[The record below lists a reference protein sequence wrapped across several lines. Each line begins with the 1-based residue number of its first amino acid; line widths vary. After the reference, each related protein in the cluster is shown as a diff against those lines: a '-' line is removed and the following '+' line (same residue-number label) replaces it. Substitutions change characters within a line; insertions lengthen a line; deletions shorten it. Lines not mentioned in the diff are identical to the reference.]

1 MSTVPLPFVSIDQ
14 YLKAERGAEFRSEY
28 ADGQMFAMSG
38 GTHNHARVIWNLIR
52 ELDGQLRGKRCEAA
66 ANDLRLFISKYRQFT
81 YPDLVFHCGGAKYLD
96 DRRDTITDATAIIEV
111 LSPST
116 KNYDRSAKFDLYR
129 SLPSFEE
136 YLLVAQDSVN
146 AELLVRQSDGTWI
159 LREFTS
165 GDDWIELKSVG
176 CRLRLDSLY
185 DRVEF

>member
-1 MSTVPLPFVSIDQ
+1 MSTVPLPFLSMDQ
-14 YLKAERGAEFRSEY
+14 YLKAEREAEFRSEY

-38 GTHNHARVIWNLIR
+38 GTLNHARIVRNLIQ
-52 ELDGQLRGKRCEAA
+52 ELGGQLKGRDCEVA
-66 ANDLRLFISKYRQFT
+66 ANDLRLFISRYRQFT
-81 YPDLVFHCGGAKYLD
+81 YPDLVMFCGGPRYLD

-129 SLPSFEE
+129 SLPSFAE
-136 YLLVAQDSVN
+136 YLLVEQDSVG
-146 AELLVRQSDGTWI
+146 AELRVRQSDGTWI

-165 GDDWIELKSVG
+165 GDDGIELKSVG
-176 CRLRLDSLY
+176 CSLRLDSLY